1 MSIEALEAL
10 EQVTSELND
19 FERLADVLERK
30 LQVAVRGPVE
40 QQELLGR
47 LVQIYGGP
55 VPRPERAHM
64 LRERLAMIDL
74 ETTPMVPIPPPQT
87 RVGVPPIPRHAR
99 TQATDQAAAH
109 AAAGKT
115 AEAGGDL
122 ERAEQAYWRAASIE
136 AEPALRAN
144 YLVAHARVLLARG
157 DVQTARGQL
166 ASARERAP
174 AMSAPAALLADLS
187 YRTQDWSRARDF
199 YTHARGGPQAA
210 DVVPRELLVHL
221 GRALADRQGDV
232 AEAEALYRELAI
244 LNPQHLGA
252 RKALAELAR
261 ARGDSRSRS
270 TAWKRSFA

>member
-1 MSIEALEAL
+1 
-10 EQVTSELND
+10 VTTELND

-30 LQVAVRGPVE
+30 LQVAARGPVE

-47 LVQIYGGP
+47 LVQIYSGP
-55 VPRPERAHM
+55 VPRPERARM

-74 ETTPMVPIPPPQT
+74 ETTPMVPIPPPET
-87 RVGVPPIPRHAR
+87 RVGVPPIPEAR
-99 TQATDQAAAH
+99 PHDTSTEQAAAH

-166 ASARERAP
+166 EAARERAP
-174 AMSAPAALLADLS
+174 WPCGRQRAAGRRELPNAGLDSARAISTRCSRRRRKPPTSSRAKSWSIAAPRSPIGRATRPRPRGCTES
-187 YRTQDWSRARDF
+187 SRSSTPSTWARARRSPSWRARAAISRARC
-199 YTHARGGPQAA
+199 
-210 DVVPRELLVHL
+210 
-221 GRALADRQGDV
+221 
-232 AEAEALYRELAI
+232 
-244 LNPQHLGA
+244 
-252 RKALAELAR
+252 
-261 ARGDSRSRS
+261 